1 MRATTAEDFELGAAA
16 ELGAVDERGVRVWV
30 RQPDGAE
37 VRAHLEVEGL
47 APVTASVTPTAETD
61 WTGALVLSLP
71 EPAPGRAF
79 VCTVAGRRFTGR
91 LSPEP
96 GTHTGLTFG
105 FGSCHQPFEEPP
117 GGGLRVR
124 PAAGIYPAMVE
135 HLRREGAE
143 RLLLLGDQ
151 LYSDMLPS
159 LNVWRGLKDA
169 APDAVPVPFEE
180 LLARYRRVT
189 RVFFGEPGFRA
200 LREAFPTS
208 CMWDDHDIFD
218 NWGSRL
224 QRPAVAQRLFEAASR
239 VFCEYQHPRNPGGR
253 LGPPPY
259 PFHFLHGDIGFLVL
273 DMRGARSHE
282 QGRLIGGAQWEWLQD
297 FLHGEASQP
306 LQTLFVG
313 LSVPIAHTGRWM
325 ELAFDRLPGSHGD
338 SVRDRWGSR
347 HFVAS
352 RDALLEALFTWQ
364 EGAPRR
370 QVCLLSG
377 DIHAASGYTLRRR
390 GGRGVL
396 SQFTSSAL
404 TTPAGSKMK
413 LYSRVAAGAPNLF
426 EPRWRF
432 ERHFLHFENNFGVV
446 RVEPLS
452 EGGHR
457 VTFQVQA
464 WDPSR
469 GVLFPRGRMVAQ
481 PV

>member
-1 MRATTAEDFELGAAA
+1 VEDFELGAAT
-16 ELGAVDERGVRVWV
+16 EPGAVDERGVRVWV
-30 RQPDGAE
+30 RRPGGEAVE
-37 VRAHLEVEGL
+37 ARLEVEGL
-47 APVTASVTPTAETD
+47 APVTASVRPTAETD
-61 WTGALVLSLP
+61 WTAALELSLP
-71 EPAPGRAF
+71 EPAPGRAY
-79 VCTVAGRRFTGR
+79 VCTVAGRRFTGK
-91 LSPEP
+91 LAPEP
-96 GTHTGLTFG
+96 GTRAGLTFG
-105 FGSCHQPFEEPP
+105 FGSCHQPFEETPE
-117 GGGLRVR
+117 GGLRVR

-151 LYSDMLPS
+151 IYSDMLPS
-159 LNVWRGLKDA
+159 LNVCRGLEDA

-180 LLARYRRVT
+180 LLERYRRVT

-200 LREAFPTS
+200 LREAFPTC

-224 QRPAVAQRLFEAASR
+224 QRSAMAQRLFEAASR
-239 VFCEYQHPRNPGGR
+239 VFCEYQRPRNPGGDLS

-259 PFHFLHGDIGFLVL
+259 PFHFLHGDLGFLVL
-273 DMRGARSHE
+273 DMRGARNHE
-282 QGRLIGGAQWEWLQD
+282 QGRLLGGTQWEWLQD
-297 FLHGEASQP
+297 FLRGEASQR

-338 SVRDRWGSR
+338 SVRDRWGSG
-347 HFVAS
+347 HFIAS
-352 RDALLEALFTWQ
+352 RDALLEALFSWQ
-364 EGAPRR
+364 EAAPRR
-370 QVCLLSG
+370 QVCLLCG

-404 TTPAGSKMK
+404 TTPAGSKMQ

-426 EPRWRF
+426 EPRWHF

-452 EGGHR
+452 AGGHR
-457 VTFQVQA
+457 VTFDVRA
-464 WDPSR
+464 WDPAR
-469 GVLFPRGRMVAQ
+469 GALFPRGRMVVEPA
-481 PV
+481 